1 MQLWSLDWR
10 ANDLVVGH
18 MPQSLLF
25 GEPWNVLLCH
35 ALVHFIVR
43 KAQLEVLDDVS
54 IDQKQWNAE
63 ILTFQGSVMG
73 LD

>member
-10 ANDLVVGH
+10 TRDLVVGH
-18 MPQSLLF
+18 MPQGLLF
-25 GEPWNVLLCH
+25 GEPWSVLLCH
-35 ALVHFIVR
+35 ALVHFIER

-54 IDQKQWNAE
+54 IDQQQRNAL
-63 ILTFQGSVMG
+63 ILTFLGSVMG